1 MVEESAE
8 IEILLTHMYFFLFKK
23 KQGID
28 EGGVQKEFF
37 QIIVKDMFDSSYG
50 MFMVNDDSRLCW
62 FVNDQI
68 NDPETM
74 QEYNLI
80 GRLIGLAIYNG
91 VILDIHF
98 PLALYKKIFGYPLT
112 LDDLKEIDPVRR

>member
-1 MVEESAE
+1 
-8 IEILLTHMYFFLFKK
+8 
-23 KQGID
+23 
-28 EGGVQKEFF
+28 
-37 QIIVKDMFDSSYG
+37 MFDSSYG

-68 NDPETM
+68 NDPDTM

-98 PLALYKKIFGYPLT
+98 PLALYKKIFGYPMT
-112 LDDLKEIDPVRR
+112 LDDLKEIDPVSVEGLNGTRESVLCSLLLFLVIHFIYNIRCLPGG